1 MRANFHILVILT
13 HAVNILLT
21 IVCFF
26 VSVEAP
32 EPAVEVTV
40 EYESSG
46 EDSAGRRLDAHL
58 PGDARAEQSPEEEE
72 ADDFPETDTERT
84 LRAVRS
90 ALLRHIEFQ
99 RLSHSE

>member
-1 MRANFHILVILT
+1 VILT
-13 HAVNILLT
+13 HVVNILLT

-46 EDSAGRRLDAHL
+46 EAGRLDTHR
-58 PGDARAEQSPEEEE
+58 PEGARADRSPEEEE
-72 ADDFPETDTERT
+72 SDAVPETDTERT
-84 LRAVRS
+84 LRAVCS
-90 ALLRHIEFQ
+90 ALLRYIESQ